1 MSDKQI
7 AGLSQA
13 SKKKQQ
19 EALLK
24 TEKAIAK
31 LIENN
36 QKITIRSVAR
46 EAQVSTS
53 YIYKYSELA
62 YKIQR
67 LREQQ
72 KYSLVKV
79 SKNVDQQVQI
89 LQREKAELS
98 QEINKL
104 KASISQLK
112 AGKNSLNTLQSE
124 NIQLI
129 TENQQ
134 LKQDL
139 KYAQQNLHEA
149 REFILSQGYNSPDEV
164 GAKLQNKVIQKKS

>member
-7 AGLSQA
+7 VGLSQA
-13 SKKKQQ
+13 SKKKGQ
-19 EALLK
+19 EALFK

-36 QKITIRSVAR
+36 QRITIRSVAR
-46 EAQVSTS
+46 EAEVSTS
-53 YIYKYSELA
+53 YIYKYPELA

-72 KYSLVKV
+72 KYSLVK
-79 SKNVDQQVQI
+79 SDRFPKNIGKQVQI

-98 QEINKL
+98 QEIAKL
-104 KASISQLK
+104 KASISKLN
-112 AGKNSLNTLQSE
+112 AGNNNLNNLQSE

-134 LKQDL
+134 LKQEL
-139 KYAQQNLHEA
+139 RYAQQNLQQA
-149 REFILSQGYNSPDEV
+149 REFILSQGYDSLSPR
-164 GAKLQNKVIQKKS
+164 L

>member
-7 AGLSQA
+7 RGLSLA

-31 LIENN
+31 LTDNN

-46 EAQVSTS
+46 EAGVSTS
-53 YIYKYSELA
+53 YIYKYPELA
-62 YKIQR
+62 YNIQR

-72 KYSLVKV
+72 KYSLVKGDSV
-79 SKNVDQQVQI
+79 SKKAEQQVKI
-89 LQREKAELS
+89 LQREKAELL
-98 QEINKL
+98 QEIEKL
-104 KASISQLK
+104 KASIGKVK
-112 AGKNSLNTLQSE
+112 AAKNSLNSLQSE

-129 TENQQ
+129 TQNQQ
-134 LKQDL
+134 LQKEL
-139 KYAQQNLHEA
+139 RYAQENLHEA
-149 REFILSQGYNSPDEV
+149 REFILSQGYNLQDE
-164 GAKLQNKVIQKKS
+164 GEIN